1 VSSEIEFLQAE
12 VQRLAAEAAKYE
24 LLWRRAKDG
33 ARAATT
39 GLQRAVR
46 REYRARCDLII
57 AGGEVERLKK
67 ENQEQEKKLQR
78 LSLRIL
84 SLWGGEGN

>member
-39 GLQRAVR
+39 GLQRAAR

-57 AGGEVERLKK
+57 ASGEVARLK
-67 ENQEQEKKLQR
+67 NQNTEQAKKLER
-78 LSLRIL
+78 LSLRVL
-84 SLWGGEGN
+84 SLWGQEGK

>member
-57 AGGEVERLKK
+57 ANGEVSRLK
-67 ENQEQEKKLQR
+67 NQNTEQAKKLER
-78 LSLRIL
+78 LSLRVL
-84 SLWGGEGN
+84 SLWGQEGK

>member
-12 VQRLAAEAAKYE
+12 VQRLAAAAARYE

-39 GLQRAVR
+39 GLQRAMQ

-57 AGGEVERLKK
+57 ANGEVSRLRR
-67 ENQEQEKKLQR
+67 ENEEQEKKLQR

-84 SLWGGEGN
+84 SLWGGEEK